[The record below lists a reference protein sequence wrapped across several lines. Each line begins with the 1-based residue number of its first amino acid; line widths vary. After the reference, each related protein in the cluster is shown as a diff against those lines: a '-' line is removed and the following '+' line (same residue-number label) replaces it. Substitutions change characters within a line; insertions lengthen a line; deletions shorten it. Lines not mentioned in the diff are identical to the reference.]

1 VGETIELHCDGAF
14 EAYLARPA
22 TGTPFKGGLV
32 VIHEIWGLADHIKD
46 VSERFAA
53 EGYLVLAPDLLS
65 RAGITAHVGAELQAI
80 MHSPDDKVRSDGQ
93 PLLREAM
100 APSRSPE
107 LAKWAVSAL
116 ITCVDH
122 LAAQQGVDGH
132 LAVTGFCFG
141 GSFSFALSAADPRLR
156 AVVPFYGTPPPPTDF
171 RKISAPILAFYGDQ
185 DERLMSALP
194 DVVKRMAEAGVDYT
208 PIVYEGAG
216 HAFFNDANLHAYEP
230 AAATDSW
237 QRALDFLQANIS
249 T

>member
-1 VGETIELHCDGAF
+1 MGESIELRYDNEAF
-14 EAYLARPA
+14 EAYLVHPA
-22 TGTPFKGGLV
+22 SGTPVRGGLI

-65 RAGITAHVGAELQAI
+65 RVGITAHLGAELEAI

-107 LAKWAVSAL
+107 FAEWAVSAL
-116 ITCVDH
+116 IACVDH
-122 LAAQQGVDGH
+122 LAAQEGVDGH

-171 RKISAPILAFYGDQ
+171 SRISAPVLAFYGDQ
-185 DERLMSALP
+185 DERLMSSLP
-194 DVVKRMAEAGVDYT
+194 DVVERMGAAGVDFT
-208 PIVYEGAG
+208 PIVYKGAG
-216 HAFFNDANLHAYEP
+216 HAFFNDANTHAYESD
-230 AAATDSW
+230 AATDSW
-237 QRALDFLQANIS
+237 QRALEFLRTNI
-249 T
+249 